1 LGLIVCINKQERA
14 MDIKE
19 IREKKKEL
27 EDAICQLITDFKVET
42 GIEIM
47 NGYIQTDEPDM
58 ENGSNGYNITTVKI
72 FLRV

>member
-1 LGLIVCINKQERA
+1 